1 MLMLRL
7 FLLMTLTLSVFW
19 ILTFHSV
26 ALGTYTLPLGHYV
39 FEQLPIKQPSIVEV
53 SWNSTGNVSVMVM
66 NQGQFTQFLNGS
78 NPYQGA
84 ISLARS
90 GTLLYLATQGTYYVV
105 AYAYLQDV
113 NVSLNYS
120 VEPANVTFTLFP
132 FYSEIYTLNLT
143 YPFNLHVF
151 FVSNSTLEVMIS
163 NLQNQTVFLS
173 KGTHLSSGNF
183 VNATLTLP
191 AGEYNVK
198 VSNLLNYTVPVYGF
212 VTYSSVY
219 PNPFSQS
226 REYFPMGIASYGI
239 YNRSGTPVPYTVR
252 APVVLGWVN
261 VSSILAHDSSARI
274 LNVSPYSASL
284 QLNVPLVV
292 YTGQGNQTYWVQN
305 VAEFLTNDS
314 VLCYQSSVLN
324 VTSVNATLTNNSIT
338 GRGAVYPPFQNG
350 FYYTY
355 ITRNYTYHLPLSLEL
370 SVNVSVLQ
378 GLGVQ
383 LKFWVLVIQNG
394 SQYPMKGLTFDSVL
408 VKVPAKKAFL
418 YVSGYQTPVSINYYD
433 AELVFGGGGNGAI
446 ATFKQLNAYLALF
459 YYNGSLRPFPSVYS
473 FGGDT
478 AEASTNV
485 NVIYTG
491 NFVLAT
497 VGNEDP
503 AFLTNSFSPKL
514 PVVHPNLV
522 TNTTPQVSNTTNT
535 SGPTKSTNTSS
546 GTSKENTSVGV
557 TNTSNVHPPMSAS
570 GSRNVVNEYL
580 LVPVVILIVAVYLWF
595 RRRGRRPT
603 LNL

>member
-1 MLMLRL
+1 
-7 FLLMTLTLSVFW
+7 
-19 ILTFHSV
+19 
-26 ALGTYTLPLGHYV
+26 
-39 FEQLPIKQPSIVEV
+39 
-53 SWNSTGNVSVMVM
+53 
-66 NQGQFTQFLNGS
+66 
-78 NPYQGA
+78 
-84 ISLARS
+84 
-90 GTLLYLATQGTYYVV
+90 
-105 AYAYLQDV
+105 
-113 NVSLNYS
+113 
-120 VEPANVTFTLFP
+120 
-132 FYSEIYTLNLT
+132 
-143 YPFNLHVF
+143 
-151 FVSNSTLEVMIS
+151 
-163 NLQNQTVFLS
+163 
-173 KGTHLSSGNF
+173 
-183 VNATLTLP
+183 
-191 AGEYNVK
+191 
-198 VSNLLNYTVPVYGF
+198 
-212 VTYSSVY
+212 
-219 PNPFSQS
+219 
-226 REYFPMGIASYGI
+226 
-239 YNRSGTPVPYTVR
+239 
-252 APVVLGWVN
+252 
-261 VSSILAHDSSARI
+261 
-274 LNVSPYSASL
+274 
-284 QLNVPLVV
+284 
-292 YTGQGNQTYWVQN
+292 
-305 VAEFLTNDS
+305 
-314 VLCYQSSVLN
+314 
-324 VTSVNATLTNNSIT
+324 
-338 GRGAVYPPFQNG
+338 
-350 FYYTY
+350 
-355 ITRNYTYHLPLSLEL
+355 
-370 SVNVSVLQ
+370 VNVSVLQ

-383 LKFWVLVIQNG
+383 LKFWVMVIQNG

-557 TNTSNVHPPMSAS
+557 TNTTNVHPPMSAS